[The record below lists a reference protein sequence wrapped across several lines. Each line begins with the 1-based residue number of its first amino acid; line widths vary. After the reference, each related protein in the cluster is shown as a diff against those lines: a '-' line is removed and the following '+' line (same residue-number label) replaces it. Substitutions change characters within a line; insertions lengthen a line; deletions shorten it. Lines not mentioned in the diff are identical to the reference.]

1 MKTTLIKF
9 LQTEMNWNP
18 INISFIEKL
27 GGLSSENYKVS
38 YNNNDYFVKICIADY
53 LHTDR
58 VNELS
63 ILNKVSKINLAPNI
77 YYFSNKSGNMITS
90 WIDGSMPSLDDF
102 NSSNFLNMLSNS
114 LKSLH
119 NLKCEKQFNPFNDI
133 RKRIEIC
140 KDLNLPLP
148 KSINILLEFLT
159 YLEYKL
165 NKSPLI
171 GLCHNDLNASNII
184 LTSNKLYFVDYEY
197 SSMGDIFF
205 DLATISWFFSEKSR
219 KDLLK
224 FYFGEYNPKD
234 YEKLLDFIFIVK
246 FYNASWSL
254 LKSTDL
260 NINYDY
266 LSGAKMIF
274 KDLLKNDSIRNFL
287 NKGVNNLTLLF

>member
-197 SSMGDIFF
+197 SSIGDIFF

-274 KDLLKNDSIRNFL
+274 KDLLKNDSIRNF
-287 NKGVNNLTLLF
+287 

>member
-58 VNELS
+58 INELS

-90 WIDGSMPSLDDF
+90 WIDGTMPSLDDF

-159 YLEYKL
+159 YIEYKL

-254 LKSTDL
+254 LKSADL

-274 KDLLKNDSIRNFL
+274 KDLLKNDSIRNF
-287 NKGVNNLTLLF
+287 

>member
-58 VNELS
+58 INELS

-274 KDLLKNDSIRNFL
+274 KDLLKNYSIRNF
-287 NKGVNNLTLLF
+287 

>member
-58 VNELS
+58 INELS

-159 YLEYKL
+159 YIEYKL

-197 SSMGDIFF
+197 SSMGDIF
-205 DLATISWFFSEKSR
+205 
-219 KDLLK
+219 
-224 FYFGEYNPKD
+224 
-234 YEKLLDFIFIVK
+234 
-246 FYNASWSL
+246 
-254 LKSTDL
+254 
-260 NINYDY
+260 
-266 LSGAKMIF
+266 
-274 KDLLKNDSIRNFL
+274 
-287 NKGVNNLTLLF
+287 LT

>member
-159 YLEYKL
+159 YIEYKL

-197 SSMGDIFF
+197 SSIGDIFF

-274 KDLLKNDSIRNFL
+274 KDLLKNDSIRNF
-287 NKGVNNLTLLF
+287 

>member
-90 WIDGSMPSLDDF
+90 WIDGTMPSLDDF

-274 KDLLKNDSIRNFL
+274 KDLLKNDSIRNF
-287 NKGVNNLTLLF
+287 

>member
-58 VNELS
+58 INELS

-90 WIDGSMPSLDDF
+90 WIDGTMPSLDDF

-119 NLKCEKQFNPFNDI
+119 NLKCKKRFNPFNDI

-159 YLEYKL
+159 YIEYKL

-274 KDLLKNDSIRNFL
+274 KDLLKNDSIRNF
-287 NKGVNNLTLLF
+287 

>member
-58 VNELS
+58 INELS
-63 ILNKVSKINLAPNI
+63 ILNKVSKINLASNI

-159 YLEYKL
+159 YIEYKL

-274 KDLLKNDSIRNFL
+274 KDLLKNDSIRNF
-287 NKGVNNLTLLF
+287 

>member
-38 YNNNDYFVKICIADY
+38 YNNNDYFVKICIAEY

-274 KDLLKNDSIRNFL
+274 KDLLKNDSIRNL
-287 NKGVNNLTLLF
+287 

>member
-38 YNNNDYFVKICIADY
+38 YNNNDYFIKICIADY

-274 KDLLKNDSIRNFL
+274 KDLLKNDSIRNF
-287 NKGVNNLTLLF
+287 

>member
-38 YNNNDYFVKICIADY
+38 YNNNDYFIKICIADY

-58 VNELS
+58 INELS

-165 NKSPLI
+165 NKNPLI

-274 KDLLKNDSIRNFL
+274 KDLLKNDSIRNF
-287 NKGVNNLTLLF
+287 

>member
-18 INISFIEKL
+18 INISYIEKL

-58 VNELS
+58 INELS

-274 KDLLKNDSIRNFL
+274 KDLLKNDSIRNF
-287 NKGVNNLTLLF
+287 

>member
-159 YLEYKL
+159 YIEYKL

-224 FYFGEYNPKD
+224 FYFGKYNPKD

-274 KDLLKNDSIRNFL
+274 KDLLKNDSIRNF
-287 NKGVNNLTLLF
+287 

>member
-58 VNELS
+58 INELS

-254 LKSTDL
+254 LKSADL

-274 KDLLKNDSIRNFL
+274 KDLLKNDSIRNF
-287 NKGVNNLTLLF
+287 

>member
-58 VNELS
+58 INELS

-90 WIDGSMPSLDDF
+90 WINGSMPSLDDF

-159 YLEYKL
+159 YIEYKI

-274 KDLLKNDSIRNFL
+274 KDLLKNDSIRNF
-287 NKGVNNLTLLF
+287 

>member
-58 VNELS
+58 INELS

-159 YLEYKL
+159 YIEYKL

-184 LTSNKLYFVDYEY
+184 LTFNKLYFVDYEY

-274 KDLLKNDSIRNFL
+274 KDLLKNDSIRNF
-287 NKGVNNLTLLF
+287 

>member
-58 VNELS
+58 INELS

-90 WIDGSMPSLDDF
+90 WIDGTMPSLDDF

-274 KDLLKNDSIRNFL
+274 KDLLKNDSIRNF
-287 NKGVNNLTLLF
+287 

>member
-38 YNNNDYFVKICIADY
+38 YNNNDYFIKICIADY

-58 VNELS
+58 INELS

-274 KDLLKNDSIRNFL
+274 KDLLKNDSIRNF
-287 NKGVNNLTLLF
+287 

>member
-38 YNNNDYFVKICIADY
+38 YNNNDYFVKIYIADY

-274 KDLLKNDSIRNFL
+274 KDLLKNDSIRNF
-287 NKGVNNLTLLF
+287 

>member
-58 VNELS
+58 INELS

-246 FYNASWSL
+246 FYNAS
-254 LKSTDL
+254 
-260 NINYDY
+260 
-266 LSGAKMIF
+266 
-274 KDLLKNDSIRNFL
+274 
-287 NKGVNNLTLLF
+287 

>member
-58 VNELS
+58 INELS

-159 YLEYKL
+159 YIEYKL

-184 LTSNKLYFVDYEY
+184 LTSNKLYFLDYEY

-274 KDLLKNDSIRNFL
+274 KDLLKNDSIRNF
-287 NKGVNNLTLLF
+287 

>member
-38 YNNNDYFVKICIADY
+38 YNNNDYFVKFCIADY

-90 WIDGSMPSLDDF
+90 WINGSMPSLDDF

-159 YLEYKL
+159 YIEYKL

-197 SSMGDIFF
+197 SSLGDIFF

-274 KDLLKNDSIRNFL
+274 KDLLKNDSIRNF
-287 NKGVNNLTLLF
+287 

>member
-102 NSSNFLNMLSNS
+102 NSSNFLNILSNS

-165 NKSPLI
+165 NKNPLI

-274 KDLLKNDSIRNFL
+274 KDLLKNDSIRNF
-287 NKGVNNLTLLF
+287 

>member
-58 VNELS
+58 INELS

-197 SSMGDIFF
+197 SSIGDIFF

-274 KDLLKNDSIRNFL
+274 KDLLKNDSIRNF
-287 NKGVNNLTLLF
+287 